1 MVNSAS
7 QARMPRED
15 PVISTADTIS
25 IRVMGRDGRGVR
37 AVSDTSIEITFM
49 YRGIRCRERITLKP
63 SLIKQPVT
71 Y

>member
-1 MVNSAS
+1 
-7 QARMPRED
+7 
-15 PVISTADTIS
+15 
-25 IRVMGRDGRGVR
+25 MGRDGRGVR